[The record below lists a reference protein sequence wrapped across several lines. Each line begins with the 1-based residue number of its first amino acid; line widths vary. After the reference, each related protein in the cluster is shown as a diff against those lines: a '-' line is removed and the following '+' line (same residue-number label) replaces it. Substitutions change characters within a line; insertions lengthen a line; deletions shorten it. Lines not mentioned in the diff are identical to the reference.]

1 MKKTVFL
8 TAVMMLLTSC
18 GKADSARTDVFI
30 FSDASAEIS
39 GNIEKA
45 AGKQHLSA
53 KFFPASPEKLL
64 VEIAAKEGDLY
75 IVPEE
80 MFKPF
85 FDPEGLRP
93 LGSHPGDGEPYTAA
107 GSDGEKRVYAA
118 VLNKGEKRLNGYT
131 FQLNTDMAAFIPIY
145 AKKTD
150 EAMDLI
156 EALRGQ

>member
-107 GSDGEKRVYAA
+107 GSDGEKR
-118 VLNKGEKRLNGYT
+118 LNGYT